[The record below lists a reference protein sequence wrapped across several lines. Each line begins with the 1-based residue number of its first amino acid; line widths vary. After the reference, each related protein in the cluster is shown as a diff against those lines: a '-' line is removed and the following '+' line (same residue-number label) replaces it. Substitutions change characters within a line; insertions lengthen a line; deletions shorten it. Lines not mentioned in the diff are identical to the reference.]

1 MNNLLS
7 CRERIEEGH
16 EEEAEIIHSE
26 IIHFPPIPP
35 GPPLPSCNIQAPFA
49 HQTEL
54 MPALC
59 FSIKLQMVPRSH
71 LTLHTQ
77 KGAKINNLQP
87 EGQQKDLLLLIHL
100 PLQ

>member
-1 MNNLLS
+1 MRRKLRLFILRLFIS
-7 CRERIEEGH
+7 PPSTR
-16 EEEAEIIHSE
+16 AS
-26 IIHFPPIPP
+26 PPILQHS
-35 GPPLPSCNIQAPFA
+35 GSLGPFA

-87 EGQQKDLLLLIHL
+87 EGQQKA
-100 PLQ
+100 PFKPPSP